1 MTKEILSDCV
11 WSQIESLLRD
21 VERPS
26 RYIASEW
33 GETLKN
39 EQDINFHFCMIYPDT
54 YELGQP
60 NQAIRILC
68 NAVNKVDGMFA
79 ERGYLPA
86 TDMIEK
92 MREQNIPLF
101 SLETCSALKSFDAI
115 GITVPHE
122 LAYTNILETIDLAQ
136 IPILSDER
144 RENDPIII
152 GGGPCTY
159 NPEPLYKFFD
169 AILIGE
175 GEESLPEVLNY
186 IREQKQQ
193 GRKRDDIV
201 KGLAEI
207 AGTYVP
213 SEYEVDPN
221 TGKTIPIADAP
232 AIVQKRVYAG
242 FSESDAWEPCVV
254 PFQDIV
260 HDRLNVEIL
269 RGCARGCRFCQA
281 GMMYRPVRERS
292 ANNIVSAVKRGIEET
307 GYEEVSLTSLST
319 TDHSQ
324 IKEILTRLNKEV
336 AKPGSGIRISI
347 PSQRVDSFGV
357 EMAELVCGAK
367 RGGLT
372 LAPEAG
378 TQRLRDAINK
388 NVTEE
393 QLLASIDHA
402 VKLGWR
408 RCKLYF
414 MIGLPTETDEDI
426 VGITEL
432 AEKCY
437 RIMLEGVDK
446 SQKGN
451 LSLTISAAVFV
462 PKVNTPF
469 QWEPQITAEEALR
482 RANLLK
488 ASVKRRAI
496 NVSYHEP
503 KTSLIEAVMSR
514 GGREIADVV
523 EDAWKNG
530 ARFDAWSEFFNEEA
544 WLQAARSCNVD
555 LQAEAHKSI
564 DLNAPLPWEHIEC
577 GVDKNFLLS
586 ELERS
591 RQGIKT
597 QDCTANGEKCTKCAV
612 CWNLPCKNHL
622 QETRKFNVEEACE

>member
-1 MTKEILSDCV
+1 MAQKFSSDCV
-11 WSQIESLLRD
+11 WPRIEPFLRE

-33 GETLKN
+33 GETLKKA
-39 EQDINFHFCMIYPDT
+39 EGVDFHFCMIYPDT

-79 ERGYLPA
+79 ERAYLPA
-86 TDMIEK
+86 VDMIEK
-92 MREQNIPLF
+92 LRKHEIPLF
-101 SLETCSALKSFDAI
+101 SLETCSALNSFDAI

-136 IPILSDER
+136 IPIISTQR
-144 RENDPIII
+144 REDDPIIL

-159 NPEPLYKFFD
+159 NPEPLHKFFD

-175 GEESLPEVLNY
+175 GEESLPEILNY
-186 IREQKQQ
+186 IREQKQH
-193 GRKRDDIV
+193 GENRANIV
-201 KGLAEI
+201 KGLAKI

-213 SEYEVDPN
+213 SEYKVDSN
-221 TGKTIPIADAP
+221 TGKTIPKGNAP
-232 AIVQKRVYAG
+232 EVVQKRVYAG

-292 ANNIVSAVKRGIEET
+292 AENIISAVKRGLDET

-324 IKEILTRLNKEV
+324 IKEILTRLNSEV
-336 AKPGSGIRISI
+336 AKLGSGIRVSI

-378 TQRLRDAINK
+378 TQRLRDVINK

-414 MIGLPTETDEDI
+414 MIGLPTETDEDVI
-426 VGITEL
+426 GIAEL

-437 RIMLEGVDK
+437 QVMLNNVDK

-451 LSLTISAAVFV
+451 LSLIISAAVFV

-488 ASVKRRAI
+488 ASVKCRAI

-523 EDAWKNG
+523 ELAWKNG
-530 ARFDAWSEFFNEEA
+530 AKFDAWSEFFNEEA
-544 WLQAARSCNVD
+544 WAQAAKECNVD

-564 DLNAPLPWEHIEC
+564 ELDSLLPWEHIGC
-577 GVDKNFLLS
+577 GVDKQFLLN
-586 ELERS
+586 ELSRS
-591 RQGIKT
+591 KEGIRT
-597 QDCTANGEKCTKCAV
+597 HDCTANVEKCSKCAV
-612 CWNLPCKNHL
+612 CWNLPCKNHI
-622 QETRKFNVEEACE
+622 QEAREFNVSEVCE

>member
-1 MTKEILSDCV
+1 MTQEFSSDCV
-11 WSQIESLLRD
+11 WSRIEPLLRD
-21 VERPS
+21 IERPS

-33 GETLKN
+33 GETLKDAN
-39 EQDINFHFCMIYPDT
+39 NVDFHFCMIYPDT

-68 NAVNKVDGMFA
+68 NAVNKVGGMFA

-86 TDMIEK
+86 VDMIEK
-92 MREQNIPLF
+92 LRENKIPLF
-101 SLETCSALKSFDAI
+101 SLETCSSLKSFDAI

-136 IPILSDER
+136 IPILSTQR
-144 RENDPIII
+144 REDDPIVL

-159 NPEPLYKFFD
+159 NPEPLHKFFD

-186 IREQKQQ
+186 IREQKQH
-193 GRKRDDIV
+193 GENRADIV
-201 KGLAEI
+201 KGLAKI

-213 SEYEVDPN
+213 SEYKVDSI
-221 TGKTIPIADAP
+221 TGKTIPKGNSP
-232 AIVQKRVYAG
+232 EVVQKRVYAE

-292 ANNIVSAVKRGIEET
+292 ADNIINAVKRGLDET

-324 IKEILTRLNKEV
+324 IKEILTRLNSEV
-336 AKPGSGIRISI
+336 AKPGSGIRVSI

-378 TQRLRDAINK
+378 TQRLRDVINK

-393 QLLASIDHA
+393 QLLASIEHA

-414 MIGLPTETDEDI
+414 MIGLPTETDDDI
-426 VGITEL
+426 IGIAEL

-437 RIMLEGVDK
+437 RIMLNNVDK

-488 ASVKRRAI
+488 TSVKRRAI

-523 EDAWKNG
+523 ELAWKNG
-530 ARFDAWSEFFNEEA
+530 SKFDAWSEFFNEEA
-544 WLQAARSCNVD
+544 WIKAAKDCNVD

-564 DLNAPLPWEHIEC
+564 EVDSYLPWEHIGC
-577 GVDKNFLLS
+577 GVDKQFLLD
-586 ELERS
+586 ELARS
-591 RQGIKT
+591 KEGIKT
-597 QDCTANGEKCTKCAV
+597 QDCTANGAKCSKCAV
-612 CWNLPCKNHL
+612 CWNLPCKNHI
-622 QETRKFNVEEACE
+622 QETREFSVGEVYE